1 MTANIAWLK
10 KFRLRQRRKNTK
22 LTDLPFDI
30 LVYILKR
37 LLVKSLSMCIRDLQE
52 HIVNMQ
58 LSQSLSSR
66 VSVLDVE
73 QKLYTICK
81 QIIHSTQFPLFI
93 FRRGFTQFVWALF
106 FFICYIFLLFNT
118 WISQQFV
125 FCNLFCFKV
134 ENCENPYCILFD
146 PFKGEVL
153 PLSVGDVQVPE
164 EHCIYD
170 KYGMG
175 FDDLTSTHKNMVAL
189 VLVLGTNSWRKIHS
203 VPPHHISSS
212 TSLLSA
218 NGDMHWLIHLAADQ
232 FSSKRE
238 SYMRLFILNSRV
250 HSFLSYAPISPHPIQ
265 SSNMRLFILRGFM
278 AFMAVR
284 GKHVEIL
291 VLKNYERKEWTRE
304 YTINLLV
311 DDHTLKNHP
320 RIANCGQ
327 WEHGIFFLDSHNN
340 ALFFDVRCPD
350 PSLKHYG
357 NVIDQEQVSSGIDL
371 ESSEFK
377 WTFKKNVVQSE
388 EHHWKR
394 KVFQQIVET
403 FLKHKEGAGRISFI
417 LRRCTRLR
425 LQCSARGSFF
435 FCCGV

>member
-1 MTANIAWLK
+1 MQKEKAIYTRKYTETFESVGFKEIMTANIAWLK
-10 KFRLRQRRKNTK
+10 KFRLRQRRKNTM

-30 LVYILKR
+30 LVNILKR
-37 LLVKSLSMCIRDLQE
+37 LPFDP
-52 HIVNMQ
+52 
-58 LSQSLSSR
+58 
-66 VSVLDVE
+66 
-73 QKLYTICK
+73 ICTG
-81 QIIHSTQFPLFI
+81 SI
-93 FRRGFTQFVWALF
+93 FFT
-106 FFICYIFLLFNT
+106 CYMFLLFNT

-134 ENCENPYCILFD
+134 ENCESPYCTLFD

-250 HSFLSYAPISPHPIQ
+250 HSFLSCTPISPHPIQ
-265 SSNMRLFILRGFM
+265 SSNMRLFILRVFM

-291 VLKNYERKEWTRE
+291 VLKNYERQEWTRE
-304 YTINLLV
+304 YAINLQV
-311 DDHTLKNHP
+311 HGHTLKNHL

-327 WEHGIFFLDSHNN
+327 WEHGIFFLDSRNN
-340 ALFFDVRCPD
+340 ALFFDVRCPFPKTCD
-350 PSLKHYG
+350 ISNCLPVLIW
-357 NVIDQEQVSSGIDL
+357 NPASSNGL
-371 ESSEFK
+371 SRKMLSNQ
-377 WTFKKNVVQSE
+377 KNITGSF
-388 EHHWKR
+388 

-403 FLKHKEGAGRISFI
+403 FLKQKEGAGRISFI

-435 FCCGV
+435 FCRGV